1 LKKERSDIALGFIK
15 KWVWSMFL
23 LYPSIIVFHQFWKAL
38 ARNILMAVNYDYPSL
53 ISPFLVVLDFTTLLI
68 HEAGHTIFGIFGFRF
83 LGILGGTLM
92 QLLIPTIILISG
104 YWNRQTWLMQLS
116 FFWLGFS
123 CLDSAA
129 YCADAKF
136 QNLPLIGNLPKSA
149 HDFTNL
155 LNALDLL
162 DYYREIAWIMFA
174 IGAFCLL
181 FGLILP
187 ILNIKKPTSID
198 LRADLEKVGLSS

>member
-1 LKKERSDIALGFIK
+1 
-15 KWVWSMFL
+15 
-23 LYPSIIVFHQFWKAL
+23 
-38 ARNILMAVNYDYPSL
+38 
-53 ISPFLVVLDFTTLLI
+53 
-68 HEAGHTIFGIFGFRF
+68 
-83 LGILGGTLM
+83 M